1 MISRDLYAAIESTS
15 FSMESLCA
23 HALNS
28 IKSAN
33 KMDDAELLLFST
45 LPAFTVGYITPIYLN
60 ALFPFTAPGQIKRHL
75 EHLLELKLLLP
86 ASEDHYFLTEKGDH
100 LAAWMSKEVNNAL
113 AGVMPSSPTTM
124 MDMTSQL
131 KEIADACY
139 KALEPPRKLHLAVQ
153 RKLTPAGTIP
163 IMVRIQQILKELAAY
178 RIDAH
183 QSAWSAYIFDAH
195 AWEILTLLW
204 QGKKL
209 NVDAMH
215 QTLACRGFT
224 LEETFSSISELSRR
238 GWVVNGNDDLAI
250 TPFGAEIRRIA
261 ENTTDRYYFAP
272 WQSFSDASLTVLREL
287 VEEFR
292 RGIPMIELKVDD

>member
-15 FSMESLCA
+15 FSMESLCF

-33 KMDDAELLLFST
+33 KMDDTELLLFST
-45 LPAFTVGYITPIYLN
+45 LPAFSAGDITLIYLN
-60 ALFPFTAPGQIKRHL
+60 ALFPFTSPRQIKRQL
-75 EHLLELKLLLP
+75 EHLVELKLILP
-86 ASEDHYFLTEKGDH
+86 AREEHYFLTEKGDS

-113 AGVMPSSPTTM
+113 TGVLPLSPTRM
-124 MDMTSQL
+124 MDLASQL
-131 KEIADACY
+131 KDISNACFA
-139 KALEPPRKLHLAVQ
+139 ALEPPRKLHLAVQ

-163 IMVRIQQILKELAAY
+163 IMVRIHQILKELAAY
-178 RIDAH
+178 HIDAH
-183 QSAWSAYIFDAH
+183 HTAWSAYIFDAH

-215 QTLACRGFT
+215 QTLTSRGFS

-238 GWVVNGNDDLAI
+238 GWVVNGNDDLTI
-250 TPFGAEIRRIA
+250 SPFGTEIRRIA

-272 WQSFSDASLTVLREL
+272 WQPLSEASLTELRDL

-292 RGIPMIELKVDD
+292 RGIPMIDLK

>member
-1 MISRDLYAAIESTS
+1 MISRELYTAIESTS
-15 FSMESLCA
+15 FSMESLCV

-45 LPAFTVGYITPIYLN
+45 LPAFTAGYITPIYLN
-60 ALFPFTAPGQIKRHL
+60 ALFPFTAPGQIKEQL
-75 EHLLELKLLLP
+75 AHLLELKLLLP
-86 ASEDHYFLTEKGDH
+86 ASEEHYFLTEKGDH

-113 AGVMPSSPTTM
+113 AGVMPLSATRM
-124 MDMTSQL
+124 MDMASQL
-131 KEIADACY
+131 KEIDDACFS
-139 KALEPPRKLHLAVQ
+139 ALEPPRKLHMAVQ
-153 RKLTPAGTIP
+153 RKLTPTGTIP
-163 IMVRIQQILKELAAY
+163 IMVRIQQILKELTAY

-183 QSAWSAYIFDAH
+183 QSAWTAYIFDAH

-215 QTLACRGFT
+215 QTLAIRGFT
-224 LEETFSSISELSRR
+224 LEETLDSISELSRR
-238 GWVVNGNDDLAI
+238 GWVLNSNDDLTI
-250 TPFGAEIRRIA
+250 TPFGTEIRHIA

-272 WQSFSDASLTVLREL
+272 WQPFSEARLTELREL

-292 RGIPMIELKVDD
+292 RGIPTIELK

>member
-1 MISRDLYAAIESTS
+1 MISRDLYAAVESTS
-15 FSMESLCA
+15 FSMESLCV
-23 HALNS
+23 HALNN
-28 IKSAN
+28 IKTAN

-45 LPAFTVGYITPIYLN
+45 LPAFTQGYITPLYLN
-60 ALFPFTAPGQIKRHL
+60 ALFPFTAPGQIKRQL
-75 EHLLELKLLLP
+75 EHLLDIKLLLP
-86 ASEDHYFLTEKGDH
+86 ASDEHYFLTEKGDH
-100 LAAWMSKEVNNAL
+100 LAAWISKEVNNAL
-113 AGVMPSSPTTM
+113 TGVMPLSPTRM
-124 MDMTSQL
+124 MDLASQL
-131 KEIADACY
+131 KAIDDACFA
-139 KALEPPRKLHLAVQ
+139 ALEPPRKLHLAVQ

-178 RIDAH
+178 RMDAH
-183 QSAWSAYIFDAH
+183 HSAWSAYIFDAH

-215 QTLACRGFT
+215 LTLASRGFT

-238 GWVVNGNDDLAI
+238 GWVINGNDDLAI
-250 TPFGAEIRRIA
+250 TPFGTEIRRIA

-272 WQSFSDASLTVLREL
+272 WQPFSEASLTTLRNL

-292 RGIPMIELKVDD
+292 RGIPMIELK

>member
-1 MISRDLYAAIESTS
+1 MD
-15 FSMESLCA
+15 SLCV

-45 LPAFTVGYITPIYLN
+45 LPAFTAGYITPIYLN
-60 ALFPFTAPGQIKRHL
+60 ALFPFTSPGQIQQQLAHL
-75 EHLLELKLLLP
+75 VELKLLLP
-86 ASEDHYFLTEKGDH
+86 ASEDHYFLTEKGDQ
-100 LAAWMSKEVNNAL
+100 LATWISKEVNNAL
-113 AGVMPSSPTTM
+113 SGVMPISPTSM
-124 MDMTSQL
+124 MDMASQL
-131 KEIADACY
+131 KAIDDACFS
-139 KALEPPRKLHLAVQ
+139 ALEPPRKLHLSVQ

-183 QSAWSAYIFDAH
+183 HSAWSAYIFDAH

-215 QTLACRGFT
+215 QTLASRGFT
-224 LEETFSSISELSRR
+224 LEETFGSISELSRR
-238 GWVVNGNDDLAI
+238 GWVINSNDDLSI

-272 WQSFSDASLTVLREL
+272 WQPFSEAGLTELRDL

-292 RGIPMIELKVDD
+292 RGIPMIELI

>member
-15 FSMESLCA
+15 FSMESLCV

-28 IKSAN
+28 IKTAN

-45 LPAFTVGYITPIYLN
+45 LPAFTQGYITPIYLN
-60 ALFPFTAPGQIKRHL
+60 ALYPYTAPGQIKRQL
-75 EHLLELKLLLP
+75 EHLLEIRLLLP
-86 ASEDHYFLTEKGDH
+86 ASEEHYFLTEEGDH
-100 LAAWMSKEVNNAL
+100 LAAWISKEVNNAL
-113 AGVMPSSPTTM
+113 TGVMPLSPTRM
-124 MDMTSQL
+124 MDLASQL
-131 KEIADACY
+131 KAIDDACFS
-139 KALEPPRKLHLAVQ
+139 ALEPPRKLHLAVQ

-183 QSAWSAYIFDAH
+183 HSAWSAYIFDAH

-215 QTLACRGFT
+215 LTLASRGFT

-238 GWVVNGNDDLAI
+238 GWVVNGNDDLSI
-250 TPFGAEIRRIA
+250 TTFGTEIRRIA

-272 WQSFSDASLTVLREL
+272 WQPFSEASLTTIRDLL
-287 VEEFR
+287 EEFR
-292 RGIPMIELKVDD
+292 RGIPMIELK